1 MQEGNAMRG
10 TGYAFI
16 TVLLL
21 ALAGIAPVLLAA
33 DLVITVLDPSQA
45 AITGARVRIAA
56 ADGSTMAESRTDR
69 SGRANVSQPPPGAY
83 TLIVEQS
90 GFETFKEPLIVS
102 GDLKPLTVVLSIA
115 PVQSSV
121 EVGGKRSALANAD
134 PNYEALRKAAFGS
147 SFRVENVELKR
158 DAGVFVLRS
167 GVVDFTKPV
176 LGRVVMGVFTGEGE
190 FRLEPSI
197 PLDRDYLKR
206 LAGTPNVVEAFRSV
220 IFCFTDGTYEEI
232 VKTGKPIDEPAKG
245 AGALNEFRDRVRRR
259 SDEPRSMWEALLG
272 GEDAANVD
280 ADLLADLYNT
290 SNPRSFSAYIHGNK
304 HGDLRFLVKPGGALR
319 QLPSPEEVA
328 LIRVDPGGETEG
340 IWYLSHLES
349 EWKAQTASSEEDHR
363 EVAAEH
369 YRVET
374 AIGKNDRL
382 SASCEIRYRT
392 LRDGPRVLK
401 FALLPSLRVVRVT
414 VKGKEIGFI
423 QEPRKQDGSLYVIFS
438 EPLQKGAVQSVTIEY
453 EGNKVVQKAGNG
465 SFYVGARTSWY
476 PNVNTFTERS
486 TFDLTFKIP
495 KSYALVSVGK
505 LVKEWKEDDYAAS
518 QWVSETPL
526 AVAGFNYGTFKPAKQ
541 TDQTLKYD
549 IETYAAREAPSYL
562 KGAMTSSGMA
572 EAAMVQTINSMR
584 IFTKYFGELPYG
596 RIAITQQPDFSFGQ
610 SWPSLV
616 YLPVSAFLDSTT
628 RWMLMGQSAFGFA
641 QFIDEVTPH
650 EVAHQWWGHIVGWS
664 SYHDQWLSEGFADF
678 SAGLYLH
685 LTEAKPDK
693 FITYW
698 DRARKRLTEK
708 QRYGFSPNDAGPIW
722 MGLRLSNF
730 KMPNAYSQVVY
741 PKGGFVLHM
750 LRQMM
755 WDPATKDERFI
766 AMMQDF
772 VKTHHNRNAST
783 ESFKA
788 VAEKHMTPDMNLD
801 GNGRL
806 DWFFGQWVFGS
817 SVPKY
822 ALEYSLTPSPDG
834 AFVVKGRLTQSG
846 VPDGF
851 KMRVPLYLDFDGN
864 LLRAGSMYAEGSKTM
879 RDFEFKVPKKPK
891 RVLINALQDVL
902 AVESASKEVA
912 AK

>member
-1 MQEGNAMRG
+1 MRSPVS
-10 TGYAFI
+10 AFI

-21 ALAGIAPVLLAA
+21 ATTALAPVLLAA
-33 DLVITVLDPSQA
+33 DLVITVLDPSKA
-45 AITGARVRIAA
+45 AIPGARVRIAA
-56 ADGSTMAESRTDR
+56 ADGATVAEGRTDR
-69 SGRANVSQPPPGAY
+69 AGRVSLAQPPPGAY
-83 TLIVEQS
+83 TLTVEQS
-90 GFETFKEPLIVS
+90 GFETFQESLTVN
-102 GDLKPLTVVLSIA
+102 GDLKPLTVALSLE
-115 PVQSSV
+115 PVQSPV
-121 EVGGKRSALANAD
+121 EAGAKRSPLANAD

-147 SFRVENVELKR
+147 SYRVENVELKR
-158 DAGVFVLRS
+158 DAGTFVLKS
-167 GVVDFTKPV
+167 GVVDFMKPV

-190 FRLEPSI
+190 FRLEPSSW
-197 PLDRDYLKR
+197 LDRDQLNR
-206 LAGTPNVVEAFRSV
+206 LIGKPQVVEGFRS
-220 IFCFTDGTYEEI
+220 IAICFTDGTYEEI
-232 VKTGKPIDEPAKG
+232 VKAGKALDEAPKG
-245 AGALNEFRDRVRRR
+245 AGAWNEFRDRVRRR
-259 SDEPRSMWEALLG
+259 SDEPRSMMEALLG

-290 SNPRSFSAYIHGNK
+290 SNPRSFSAYIHGHK
-304 HGDLRFLVKPGGALR
+304 HGDLRFFVKPGGALR

-328 LIRVDPGGETEG
+328 LIHVDPGGETEG

-374 AIGKNDRL
+374 SIGRNDRL
-382 SASCEIRYRT
+382 AASCEMRYRA
-392 LRDGPRVLK
+392 LRDGPRILK

-414 VKGKEIGFI
+414 AKGKEIGFI
-423 QEPRKQDGSLYVIFS
+423 QEPRKQDGSLYVIFP

-495 KSYALVSVGK
+495 KSYSLVSVGK
-505 LVKEWKEDDYAAS
+505 RVKEWKEDDYAAS

-562 KGAMTSSGMA
+562 NGAMTSSGMA

-584 IFTKYFGELPYG
+584 IFSKYFGELPYG

-628 RWMLMGQSAFGFA
+628 RWMLMGQSAFGLA

-685 LTEAKPDK
+685 LTESKPDK

-708 QRYGFSPNDAGPIW
+708 QKYGFSPNDAGPIW
-722 MGLRLSNF
+722 MGLRLSSF
-730 KMPNAYSQVVY
+730 KMPNAYSQAVY

-772 VKTHHNRNAST
+772 VKSHYNRNAST

-788 VAEKHMTPDMNLD
+788 VAEKHMTREMDLD
-801 GNGRL
+801 GNRRL
-806 DWFFGQWVFGS
+806 DWFFMQWVFGTAA
-817 SVPKY
+817 PKY
-822 ALEYSLTPSPDG
+822 LFEYSVTPAAEG
-834 AFVVKGRLTQSG
+834 GFVVKGRLTQSG

-851 KMRVPLYLDFDGN
+851 KMQVPLYLDFDGN
-864 LLRAGSMYAEGSKTM
+864 LLRAGSIYAAGSKTM
-879 RDFEFKVPKKPK
+879 KDFEFKVPKKPR

-902 AVESASKEVA
+902 AVENASKEVA
-912 AK
+912 AR